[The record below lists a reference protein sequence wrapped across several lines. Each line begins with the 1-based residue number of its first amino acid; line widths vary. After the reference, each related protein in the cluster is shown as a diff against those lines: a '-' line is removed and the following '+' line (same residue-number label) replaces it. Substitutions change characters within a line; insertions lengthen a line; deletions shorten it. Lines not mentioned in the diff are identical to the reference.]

1 MATMT
6 QAPTTSLVPADVPV
20 RLVARLIDAAVLTA
34 FGLAFGRQIGFG
46 FNWLI
51 ATAAVVLAYFV
62 LADVLAGTTL
72 GKAVLRLQV
81 IGQGGTKPTLKQAAV
96 RESFVLLGAAPFA
109 GPFLALAAWI
119 WMVVTIRSNP
129 MRQGIHDHLAGT
141 QVIRRETSRRPAEDS
156 RS

>member
-6 QAPTTSLVPADVPV
+6 QAPTTPLLPADVPV

-34 FGLAFGRQIGFG
+34 FGLAFGWQVGFG

-51 ATAAVVLAYFV
+51 ATAAVVLTYFV

-96 RESFVLLGAAPFA
+96 RESFVLLGAVPFA

-119 WMVVTIRSNP
+119 WMVVTIRSSP
-129 MRQGIHDHLAGT
+129 TRQGIHDHLAGT
-141 QVIRRETSRRPAEDS
+141 QVTRREVSRHQAEAS

>member
-6 QAPTTSLVPADVPV
+6 QAPTTSLLPANVPV
-20 RLVARLIDAAVLTA
+20 RLVARLIDAAVLAA
-34 FGLAFGRQIGFG
+34 FGLVFGWQVGFG

-62 LADVLAGTTL
+62 LADVLAGATL
-72 GKAVLRLQV
+72 GKAVVRLQV
-81 IGQGGTKPTLKQAAV
+81 IGQDGTKLTLKQAAV
-96 RESFVLLGAAPFA
+96 RESFVLLGAVPFA

-129 MRQGIHDHLAGT
+129 TRQGIHDHLAGT
-141 QVIRRETSRRPAEDS
+141 RVIRRETSRRPAEDS

>member
-6 QAPTTSLVPADVPV
+6 QAPTTSLLPADVPV
-20 RLVARLIDAAVLTA
+20 RIVARLIDAAVLTA
-34 FGLAFGRQIGFG
+34 FGLAFGRKVGFG

-62 LADVLAGTTL
+62 LADVLAGATL
-72 GKAVLRLQV
+72 GKAVLRLHV

-96 RESFVLLGAAPFA
+96 RESFILLGAVPFA
-109 GPFLALAAWI
+109 GPFVALAAWI
-119 WMVVTIRSNP
+119 WIVVTIRSSP

-141 QVIRRETSRRPAEDS
+141 RVIRRETSRRPAEDS